1 MGSRIEHR
9 TEFSAGLAAV
19 VAAVSGEE
27 ALQARLEELGGDN
40 AKLLSYTANGDV
52 VRFEL
57 QHGINAARL
66 PQAVRALH
74 KGDLIVRRNE
84 EWRPSGDGYVGTI
97 DVNVSGVPG
106 EITARTTLTPEGERV
121 RYRTDGEVTVR
132 IPLFGG
138 KIESVVAEQVTTL
151 LRREAEFTALWL
163 AEPA

>member
-9 TEFSAGLAAV
+9 AEFSAGLAAV

-27 ALQARLEELGGDN
+27 ALLARLEELGGDN
-40 AKLLSYTANGDV
+40 AKLLSYTADDSGA
-52 VRFEL
+52 RFEL

-84 EWRPSGDGYVGTI
+84 EWRPDGDGYTGRI

-106 EITARTTLTPEGERV
+106 EITARTSLNPEGEHV
-121 RYRTDGEVTVR
+121 RYRTEGEVTVR

>member
-84 EWRPSGDGYVGTI
+84 EWRSSGDGYVGTI

-106 EITARTTLTPEGERV
+106 EIAARTSLKPEGEHV
-121 RYRTDGEVTVR
+121 RSLTDGEVTVR

-151 LRREAEFTALWL
+151 LRREAEFTARWL
-163 AEPA
+163 AEHA